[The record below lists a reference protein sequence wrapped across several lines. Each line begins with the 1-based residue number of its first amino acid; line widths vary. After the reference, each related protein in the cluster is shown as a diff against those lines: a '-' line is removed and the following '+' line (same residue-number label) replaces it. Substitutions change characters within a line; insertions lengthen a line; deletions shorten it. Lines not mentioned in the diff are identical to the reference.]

1 VTENI
6 KDRRIAWQRKTIV
19 EKNLEIE
26 KLNKKIEELNKEIL
40 FLNTTK
46 KRNLKQ
52 KTRLRV
58 KDIEEMYPVAK
69 STIWYFVKKKY
80 ITATKISP
88 RVTIF
93 CAKEIEEFFKTQN
106 IEPYNVK
113 IKYVSKKNDV
123 SNKIKLQKSSP
134 CLLSNQSKS
143 NNVKSAK
150 KRYFSSPK

>member
-1 VTENI
+1 MTENI

-80 ITATKISP
+80 ITATKNSP
-88 RVTIF
+88 RVTTF

-106 IEPYNVK
+106 IEPYNDKYTLKTTASHKKLQQQSSPNLVK
-113 IKYVSKKNDV
+113 TESKSRGVVNSKK
-123 SNKIKLQKSSP
+123 
-134 CLLSNQSKS
+134 
-143 NNVKSAK
+143 
-150 KRYFSSPK
+150 RHFSSPK

>member
-1 VTENI
+1 MTENI

-69 STIWYFVKKKY
+69 STIWYFVKKEY
-80 ITATKISP
+80 ITATKNSP
-88 RVTIF
+88 RITTF

-106 IEPYNVK
+106 IEPYNDKYISKTAASHKKLQQQSSPNLVK
-113 IKYVSKKNDV
+113 TESKSRGVVNSKK
-123 SNKIKLQKSSP
+123 
-134 CLLSNQSKS
+134 
-143 NNVKSAK
+143 
-150 KRYFSSPK
+150 RHFSSPK

>member
-1 VTENI
+1 MTENR
-6 KDRRIAWQRKTIV
+6 KDKKIARQHKTIIK
-19 EKNLEIE
+19 KNLEIK

-80 ITATKISP
+80 ITATKNSP
-88 RVTIF
+88 RVTTF

-106 IEPYNVK
+106 IEPYDD
-113 IKYVSKKNDV
+113 KYISKTAASHK
-123 SNKIKLQKSSP
+123 KLQKQSSP
-134 CLLSNQSKS
+134 QLAKTKSKS
-143 NNVKSAK
+143 RNIASSK
-150 KRYFSSPK
+150 KRYFSSPE

>member
-1 VTENI
+1 VTENK
-6 KDRRIAWQRKTIV
+6 KDKKIARQHKTIIK
-19 EKNLEIE
+19 KNLEIK

-69 STIWYFVKKKY
+69 STIWYFVKKEY
-80 ITATKISP
+80 ITATKNSP
-88 RVTIF
+88 RVTTF
-93 CAKEIEEFFKTQN
+93 CAKEIEVFFKTQN
-106 IEPYNVK
+106 IEPYND
-113 IKYVSKKNDV
+113 KYTSKTATSHK
-123 SNKIKLQKSSP
+123 KLQQQSSP
-134 CLLSNQSKS
+134 QLAKTKSKS
-143 NNVKSAK
+143 RNIASTK

>member
-1 VTENI
+1 VTENR
-6 KDRRIAWQRKTIV
+6 KDKKIARQHKTIIK
-19 EKNLEIE
+19 KNLEIK

-69 STIWYFVKKKY
+69 STIWYFVKKEY
-80 ITATKISP
+80 ITATKNSP
-88 RVTIF
+88 RVTTF

-106 IEPYNVK
+106 IEPYDDKYISKTAASHKKLQQQSSPNLVK
-113 IKYVSKKNDV
+113 TESKSRGVVNSKK
-123 SNKIKLQKSSP
+123 
-134 CLLSNQSKS
+134 
-143 NNVKSAK
+143 
-150 KRYFSSPK
+150 RHFSSPK